1 MKTLFVIAAALISFA
16 APAAADNGDA
26 DFISYLQRHNLGC
39 SEGVIKCKSDAELI
53 GMGHAVCYDID
64 KNGHTLIEAADTL
77 FDIGG
82 GSLNRQQADTL
93 VAAAVVNYCPSDE
106 TH

>member
-1 MKTLFVIAAALISFA
+1 MKTLFVIAAALISLA

-26 DFISYLQRHNLGC
+26 DFISYLERHNLGC
-39 SEGVIKCKSDAELI
+39 GEGVVKCKSDAELI

-64 KNGHTLIEAADTL
+64 KNGQTLKEAAARL
-77 FDIGG
+77 FEVGD
-82 GSLNRQQADTL
+82 GSLDREQADTV